1 MDALRSH
8 GHQEA
13 ALRLAVAVVRT
24 MKQQQL
30 VDQRK
35 WHELQKNYQ
44 GPSTSTA
51 TTYHSSP
58 HSKHHYCRN
67 LGHSQNGEKTLHGFS
82 LDPVITLFDTL
93 VEASLPPD
101 APSKSTT
108 FYGKCLFVNFLT
120 GYKFHTQEFH

>member
-1 MDALRSH
+1 VDALRSH

-35 WHELQKNYQ
+35 WHDLQKNYQ

-58 HSKHHYCRN
+58 HSKHHYCRSSN
-67 LGHSQNGEKTLHGFS
+67 SSSQNSDKSWHGFS
-82 LDPVITLFDTL
+82 LDPVITLFETL
-93 VEASLPPD
+93 IDASLPPD
-101 APSKSTT
+101 APQKSST
-108 FYGKCLFVNFLT
+108 FYGKYQGSINFNIC
-120 GYKFHTQEFH
+120 